1 MGWIRMPV
9 YRKTWLIVGVWAG
22 FAAMAPGQ
30 VASRPAAPKARSAPE
45 RPPIAARRIVKGFDF
60 DERRFQNFTNLPLS
74 WRRRGGRGFP
84 LFLEGRFDPKVGHN
98 AAPSFRLDLD
108 GGSIA
113 YRYEGRDIAVRAN
126 SDYMIM
132 AWVRTQGLETARAY
146 LSACFLDR
154 KGVRLVGTEQRSR
167 LAGGPGADPDWQAL
181 TLQMRCDLPAARY
194 VGLSLWL
201 AQERIWHSGPPRL
214 RAIEH
219 EDIEATAWFDD
230 IVVYRMPRV
239 SLSTNRPGS
248 VFGRHDPVELLAE
261 VSDPDGLNLAAQL
274 VVRASDGR
282 TIDERAI
289 PVQTTDREPGGR
301 AVYRDL
307 PVGAYH
313 AELIVTTE
321 GAALVRKWL
330 RFVRV
335 AEHVSPPAATGRGF
349 GVVLQN
355 IHPALL
361 PGQRGL
367 LRELRPGLVKVPVWY
382 AQKAFSGQ
390 LSNRPAV
397 DAYLEAVRETR
408 ADPIGILLDNRSF
421 KPGSAGSHLMSMLDM
436 FNEDP
441 LAWKH
446 LIAGIWSRYAGLIHV
461 WQIGGDGDRSVIL
474 DERAPTLIPRLRKE
488 MTELMTEP
496 LLASVASVHYLAPAA
511 EPGDYRSI
519 FVPATVGPRDLA
531 GHLQPFLG
539 EDRRHV
545 WVTVEPLPDGPYPR
559 PQRLADLGKRLIETY
574 FQNVGA
580 VFMDAPWDVHVDP
593 LGARVDPR
601 EDLIVFRTV
610 ADVLGD
616 AKPVSRTTLDGQIQC
631 TVFDRNKL
639 AILCVWDDYAPPEG
653 RLHSLMLGDDIQQVD
668 LWGRK
673 STPPTVGGRQIVRV
687 GPTPTF
693 ILNSLTWLIEFRRQF
708 VVKPPVLEASF
719 DNLERQIEF
728 RNTYHEPINGLVR
741 LMLPDGWDVRPNR
754 IPFTLAPGEVRRQTI
769 AIRFP
774 LNAQAQVMPILAK
787 CSIDADR
794 RYVFSTPAWFDFG
807 LDGIDL
813 SAFAYR
819 NGDRVKVRLSMT
831 NRTPQTLHF
840 EGYVVAPGRQRIERL
855 FSNFQAGQSL
865 TKTFILTDAAELAG
879 KNIRVGLKEIQGSR
893 LWNQIVAI
901 P

>member
-1 MGWIRMPV
+1 MPV
-9 YRKTWLIVGVWAG
+9 FHKTWLIGVVWAG
-22 FAAMAPGQ
+22 CAAMAPGQ
-30 VASRPAAPKARSAPE
+30 LASRPAAQKPHPAPE
-45 RPPIAARRIVKGFDF
+45 RRPIAARRIVKGFDF

-74 WRRRGGRGFP
+74 WRRYGGRGFP
-84 LFLEGRFDPKVGHN
+84 LFLEGRFDPDVGHD

-113 YRYEGRDIAVRAN
+113 YHYEGRDIAVRSN
-126 SDYMIM
+126 SDYMIV
-132 AWVRTQGLETARAY
+132 AWVRTKGLETARAY

-154 KGVRLVGTEQRSR
+154 KGVRMVGTEQRSR
-167 LAGGPGADPDWQAL
+167 LAGGPGVKPDWQAL
-181 TLQMRCDLPAARY
+181 TLRMRCDLPSARY
-194 VGLSLWL
+194 LGLSVWL
-201 AQERIWHSGPPRL
+201 VQEKIWSPGPPRL

-219 EDIEATAWFDD
+219 EDIEAAAWFDD
-230 IVVYRMPRV
+230 IAVYRMPRV
-239 SLSTNRPGS
+239 SLSTNCPGS
-248 VFGRHDPVELLAE
+248 IFGKHDPVELLAE

-274 VVRASDGR
+274 VVRGSDGR
-282 TIDERAI
+282 TIDQRAI
-289 PVQTTDREPGGR
+289 SVQATDREPGER

-335 AEHVSPPAATGRGF
+335 AEHVSPPAATGQGF
-349 GVVLQN
+349 GVVLQD
-355 IHPALL
+355 IHAALL
-361 PGQRGL
+361 PGQRRL
-367 LRELRPGLVKVPVWY
+367 LRELRPELVKVPAWY
-382 AQKAFSGQ
+382 AQKAFTGQ
-390 LSNRPAV
+390 LSNHSAV
-397 DAYLEAVRETR
+397 DACLEAVRETH
-408 ADPIGILLDNRSF
+408 ADPIGILMDNRSF
-421 KPGSAGSHLMSMLDM
+421 NPASAGSHLMSMLDM

-461 WQIGGDGDRSVIL
+461 WQIGSDGDASVIL
-474 DERAPTLIPRLRKE
+474 DERVPTLIPRLRKE
-488 MTELMTEP
+488 MAELMTEP
-496 LLASVASVHYLAPAA
+496 LLATVASVHHLPPAA
-511 EPGDYRSI
+511 EPGDYRSV
-519 FVPATVGPRDLA
+519 FVPATVSPRDLA
-531 GHLQPFLG
+531 GHLQPLLG
-539 EDRRHV
+539 DDRRRV

-559 PQRLADLGKRLIETY
+559 QQRLTDLGKRLIEAH

-580 VFMDAPWDVHVDP
+580 VFMDAPWDVRVDQ

-653 RLHSLMLGDDIQQVD
+653 RVHSLMLGDNIQQVD

-673 STPPTVGGRQIVRV
+673 STLPTVGGRQIVRV
-687 GPTPTF
+687 GQTPTF

-708 VVKPPVLEASF
+708 VVKPPLMEASF

-741 LMLPDGWDVRPNR
+741 LILPEGWDVRPNR
-754 IPFTLAPGEVRRQTI
+754 IPFALTPGEVLRQTI

-774 LNAQAQVMPILAK
+774 LNAQAQVMPILAEF
-787 CSIDADR
+787 SVDADR

-807 LDGIDL
+807 LEGIDL
-813 SAFAYR
+813 NAFAYR
-819 NGDRVKVRLSMT
+819 SGDRVKVRLSMT

-855 FSNFQAGQSL
+855 FSNFQSGQRL
-865 TKTFILTDAAELAG
+865 TRTFVLSDAADLAG
-879 KNIRVGLKEIQGSR
+879 KNVRVGLKEIQGSR